1 MEPHYLA
8 HLTLQRTINIPQ
20 EIADMMAVGEQ
31 PMAAF
36 ATLRD
41 TAVFTNKRLILRDVQ
56 GMTGRKTEAYS
67 IPFKA
72 VDLWS
77 TEKAGTMDVNAEIE
91 MWTRFGRIKIQ
102 VGRGVDVRALDQLI
116 ANCVLNG

>member
-1 MEPHYLA
+1 
-8 HLTLQRTINIPQ
+8 
-20 EIADMMAVGEQ
+20 MMAAGEQ
-31 PMAAF
+31 PMVAF

-56 GMTGRKTEAYS
+56 GVTGRKTEAYS
-67 IPFKA
+67 IPFAA

-77 TEKAGTMDVNAEIE
+77 TEKAGTIDITAEIE

-116 ANCVLNG
+116 ANCVLSG